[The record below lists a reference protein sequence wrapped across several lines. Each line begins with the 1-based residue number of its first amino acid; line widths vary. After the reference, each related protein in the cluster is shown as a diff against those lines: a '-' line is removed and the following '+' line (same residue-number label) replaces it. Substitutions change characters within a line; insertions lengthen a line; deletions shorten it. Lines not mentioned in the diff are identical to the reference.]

1 MERWERT
8 AEYVEFSRLAGVE
21 VVVYTFTTGHYG
33 GRRTNSPTAGMSK
46 YGAMAI
52 NHGNFI
58 RLIDTTSRSAMQTQ
72 SDLRK
77 FWMLANVM
85 GGGRGS
91 RGARALLRR
100 RMSHLEYTFGMGG
113 TNIVEGHA
121 FGVSIAKKLRKR
133 AEKVSVIVV
142 ADGGDSNSWGSLVG
156 DGATM
161 PDEHG
166 DMVEVETYSSEIVL
180 HGKTLPTVPDKL
192 TKTAKQARSGYWYS
206 NNYLGDRQRALLGQ
220 VQSVKSLGITSI
232 GIYLGSI
239 DKEIFPLQAMPYEGN
254 LIEWNDLGTGNN
266 FITVLIQQIS

>member
-1 MERWERT
+1 
-8 AEYVEFSRLAGVE
+8 
-21 VVVYTFTTGHYG
+21 
-33 GRRTNSPTAGMSK
+33 MSK

-58 RLIDTTSRSAMQTQ
+58 RLIDTTSRTAMETQ
-72 SDLRK
+72 KDLRK

-85 GGGRGS
+85 GGGRTGRS
-91 RGARALLRR
+91 ARGLLRQK
-100 RMSHLEYTFGMGG
+100 MSHLEYTFGMGG

-142 ADGGDSNSWGSLVG
+142 ADGGDSSSWGSLVG

-161 PDEHG
+161 PDENG
-166 DMVEVETYSSEIVL
+166 DMVAVETHHSEIVL
-180 HGKTLPTVPDKL
+180 HGKALPTVPDNL
-192 TKTAKQARSGYWYS
+192 TKVAKSNRSGYWYT

-220 VQSVKSLGITSI
+220 VQSVKALGITSV

-239 DKEIFPLQAMPYEGN
+239 DKDIYPLQAMPYEGN
-254 LIEWNDLGTGNN
+254 LIEWTDLGEGNS
-266 FITVLIQQIS
+266 FITVLINQIS